1 MEEFLLTKEP
11 LDIVRIS
18 TALFVRVEQGEWTGV
33 LEKEVENFE
42 TILENVLER
51 VPSEDVERIK
61 KLRSF
66 GTGKKLAKRVTTAFE
81 DLCSLTEMKALVID
95 AETWPDDAN
104 ANLELLI
111 RNVNQL
117 KNKSVGYEKTMW
129 ERIEVELEEVDVE
142 SLGFDHPICSGV
154 LDAKS
159 KPFTEMPLSLC
170 DVFREPFQKYK
181 LDRNDFIVEACIE
194 SIRNEE
200 SKINLDE
207 DLRDVEFGRWLDE
220 PEKLREMTK
229 RILETLFKVWKSPKY
244 EAFIKKG
251 KPVNEGSYVCEV
263 LAPLLNIVMSDLP
276 GNPAIWDIW
285 GEEGSLASTI
295 RKGSRKFARKPD
307 YMAVVQLK
315 KGAELEIVYL
325 ETGRPNSSQD
335 KRQRDYK
342 KLIRFSKDSI
352 DTTRK
357 ISKLKRV
364 FNLSSK
370 RKILSIFAI
379 NIAEEAPIPLHKTS
393 PNAIYPL
400 IHALMTLRTA
410 VTCTIHKILHN
421 SDSGDSEYSS
431 GEMTVTASTPKNS

>member
-1 MEEFLLTKEP
+1 NFTLTFNFLFYQNMEEFLLTKEP

-42 TILENVLER
+42 TVLENVLER

-117 KNKSVGYEKTMW
+117 KKKK
-129 ERIEVELEEVDVE
+129 LDVE

-194 SIRNEE
+194 SIRNEK

-229 RILETLFKVWKSPKY
+229 RIIES
-244 EAFIKKG
+244 
-251 KPVNEGSYVCEV
+251 
-263 LAPLLNIVMSDLP
+263 
-276 GNPAIWDIW
+276 
-285 GEEGSLASTI
+285 
-295 RKGSRKFARKPD
+295 
-307 YMAVVQLK
+307 
-315 KGAELEIVYL
+315 
-325 ETGRPNSSQD
+325 
-335 KRQRDYK
+335 
-342 KLIRFSKDSI
+342 
-352 DTTRK
+352 
-357 ISKLKRV
+357 
-364 FNLSSK
+364 
-370 RKILSIFAI
+370 
-379 NIAEEAPIPLHKTS
+379 
-393 PNAIYPL
+393 
-400 IHALMTLRTA
+400 
-410 VTCTIHKILHN
+410 
-421 SDSGDSEYSS
+421 
-431 GEMTVTASTPKNS
+431 